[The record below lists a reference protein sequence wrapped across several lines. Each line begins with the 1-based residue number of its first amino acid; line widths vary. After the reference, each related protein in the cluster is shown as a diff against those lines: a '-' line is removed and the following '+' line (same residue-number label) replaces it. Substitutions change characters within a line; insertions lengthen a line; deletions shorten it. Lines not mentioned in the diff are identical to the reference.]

1 MLQRLAVCGVI
12 VGRKH
17 RLCVPVQV
25 VVLWVGTNNYQHT
38 AEQVAGG
45 ILAIAELLHSRLP
58 KAKIIVLVSHFA
70 NVFLVH
76 QSCVLCMVWLIVYL
90 LMLRTFFFFA
100 FFFRSVAACRS
111 CALSLTRTLSLSL
124 LLLTHCVLTH

>member
-1 MLQRLAVCGVI
+1 MWSLEVNIVC
-12 VGRKH
+12 
-17 RLCVPVQV
+17 CPAQV

-70 NVFLVH
+70 KVFLVH
-76 QSCVLCMVWLIVYL
+76 QCWFGS
-90 LMLRTFFFFA
+90 F
-100 FFFRSVAACRS
+100 
-111 CALSLTRTLSLSL
+111 LT
-124 LLLTHCVLTH
+124 